1 MRSED
6 LRRTSRRIRA
16 VSFVLALG
24 FVGLAARATHLAVID
39 RRGADRGESQTESTY
54 RLPAPRGLILDRNG
68 AELALSVDSPTVYA
82 DPRAIADKAGTAKK
96 LAKLLGREEK
106 TLRARLERGGQFAYL
121 ARWVSDETAKRVEAL
136 DLPGIAILREAR
148 RAYPQRSLASHVL
161 GFANIDGVGVRGVEQ
176 LEDAWLRGEARAV
189 PVLRDARRRA
199 LASGALDPRTTAG
212 GDVALTL
219 DAAVQAEAEQALA
232 DGVAAAKARGGL
244 VVALEPKSGDVIALA
259 EYPPFDP
266 NAFRDTPFERT
277 RSRSFLDALEP
288 GSTMKPIVVAA
299 ALEKGV
305 LHANDRIDCE
315 GGSWRVPGKTL
326 RDFHPHGILDVE
338 GVIRVSSNIGAA
350 KIGYS
355 IGPEF
360 HYDVLRKLGFGAV
373 SGTGFPDESAG
384 LLRPWN
390 RWRPVDHATIS
401 FGQGVSVTPIQLA
414 AAFGAFANGG
424 VWQAPRLV
432 GARRSPGGA
441 LEPVK
446 IAAGRPAMKP
456 AVART
461 VLHMM
466 ESVVGEGGTGKR
478 AALRGV
484 RVAGK
489 TGTAQKVDPETGF
502 YSQRSYL
509 GWFVGVAPV
518 EDPKLVIAVMIDEPR
533 GVRVGGVVAAPVFA
547 RVAAAQLARYDI
559 LTEPEIAPPGMPA
572 KPPAPAAP
580 ERRDGDDLPVRQLEA
595 RATLP
600 KPALPPPPIDLAA
613 EEEPHDGHLRVERLG
628 DHLLVPDFTGRSAE
642 EVRRATVGTRLR
654 VEASGEGSAIGQD
667 PAPGT
672 ILGGQGTVRVRFAPP
687 RRASL
692 TGQGR

>member
-1 MRSED
+1 VRSED

-16 VSFVLALG
+16 VSVVLALG
-24 FVGLAARATHLAVID
+24 FIGLAARATHLSVID
-39 RRGADRGESQTESTY
+39 RRGADRGESQTASTY
-54 RLPAPRGLILDRNG
+54 RLPAPRGLIVDRNG
-68 AELALSVDSPTVYA
+68 AELALSVESPTVYA
-82 DPRAIADKAGTAKK
+82 DPRAVADKPGTAKK
-96 LAKLLGREEK
+96 LAKLLARDER
-106 TLRARLERGGQFAYL
+106 TLRTRLERGGQFAYL
-121 ARWVSDETAKRVEAL
+121 ARWVSEETAKKVAEL

-148 RAYPQRSLASHVL
+148 RAYPQRALASHVL
-161 GFANIDGVGVRGVEQ
+161 GFANIDGVGVRGIEQ

-199 LASGALDPRTTAG
+199 LASAALDPRTTAG

-232 DGVAAAKARGGL
+232 DGVAAAKARGG
-244 VVALEPKSGDVIALA
+244 VVIALEPKTGDVIALA

-266 NAFRDTPFERT
+266 NGFRDTPFERT
-277 RSRSFLDALEP
+277 RARAFLDAVEP
-288 GSTMKPIVVAA
+288 GSTMKPFVVAA

-305 LHANDRIDCE
+305 LRANDRIDCE

-355 IGPEF
+355 VGPEF
-360 HYDVLRKLGFGAV
+360 HYDVLRKLGFGAA

-384 LLRPWN
+384 LLRPWP

-424 VWQAPRLV
+424 TWQAPRLV
-432 GARRSPGGA
+432 AARRSPGGA

-446 IAAGRPAMKP
+446 VAAGRQAMKP
-456 AVART
+456 EVART

-466 ESVVGEGGTGKR
+466 ESVVGEEGTGKR

-489 TGTAQKVDPETGF
+489 TGTAQKIDPQTGF

-518 EDPKLVIAVMIDEPR
+518 EDPKLVIAVMIDEPH

-547 RVAAAQLARYDI
+547 RVAAAQLARYDV
-559 LTEPEIAPPGMPA
+559 LTEPVIPPPGMPA
-572 KPPAPAAP
+572 KPASP
-580 ERRDGDDLPVRQLEA
+580 DLPVRQLEA
-595 RATLP
+595 RVAP
-600 KPALPPPPIDLAA
+600 KPALPPPPVDLAA
-613 EEEPHDGHLRVERLG
+613 EETPMDARLRVEQLG
-628 DHLLVPDFTGRSAE
+628 EQILVPDFTGRSLD
-642 EVRRATVGTRLR
+642 EVRRATAGTRLR
-654 VEASGEGSAIGQD
+654 VELSGEGHVIGQD

-672 ILGGQGTVRVRFAPP
+672 ILAGSGKVRVRFAPARP
-687 RRASL
+687 TSL
-692 TGQGR
+692 AGQGF

>member
-1 MRSED
+1 VRSED

-16 VSFVLALG
+16 VSLVIALG
-24 FVGLAARATHLAVID
+24 LAGLAARATHLAVID
-39 RRGADRGESQTESTY
+39 RRGADRGESQTTSTY
-54 RLPAPRGLILDRNG
+54 TLPAPRGLILDRNG
-68 AELALSVDSPTVYA
+68 AELALSVDSPSVYA
-82 DPRAIADKAGTAKK
+82 DPRAVADRPGTAKQ

-106 TLRARLERGGQFAYL
+106 TLRARLERNGQFAYL
-121 ARWVSDETAKRVEAL
+121 ARWVSEETAKRVAAL

-148 RAYPQRSLASHVL
+148 RAYPQRSLAAHVL

-199 LASGALDPRTTAG
+199 LASAEIDPRRAAG
-212 GDVALTL
+212 GDVALTI

-244 VVALEPKSGDVIALA
+244 VVAMDPKTGDVIALA
-259 EYPPFDP
+259 EHPPFDP

-277 RSRSFLDALEP
+277 RARSFLDAVEP

-299 ALEKGV
+299 ALEKGAIR
-305 LHANDRIDCE
+305 ANDRIDCE
-315 GGSWRVPGKTL
+315 GGAWRVPGKTL

-350 KIGYS
+350 KIGYEV
-355 IGPEF
+355 GPEF
-360 HYDVLRKLGFGAV
+360 HYDVLRKLGFGAP
-373 SGTGFPDESAG
+373 SGLGFPDESAG
-384 LLRPWN
+384 LLRPWK

-401 FGQGVSVTPIQLA
+401 FGQGISVTPVQLA
-414 AAFGAFANGG
+414 AAFGAFANDG

-432 GARRSPGGA
+432 LGRRSPGGA

-446 IAAGRPAMKP
+446 LAPGRRAMKP
-456 AVART
+456 EVARA

-466 ESVVGEGGTGKR
+466 ESVVGEEGTGKR

-489 TGTAQKVDPETGF
+489 TGTAQKIDPETGF

-559 LTEPEIAPPGMPA
+559 LTEPEIAPPGLPS
-572 KPPAPAAP
+572 KPLPVPP
-580 ERRDGDDLPVRQLEA
+580 PHRDADDLPVRQLEA

-600 KPALPPPPIDLAA
+600 KPEIPPAPVDLAA
-613 EEEPHDGHLRVERLG
+613 EEEPQDARLRVERLG
-628 DHLLVPDFTGRSAE
+628 DAVLVPDFSGRSAE
-642 EVRRATVGTRLR
+642 EVRRATAGTRLR
-654 VEASGEGSAIGQD
+654 VEASGEGSVIGQD

-672 ILGGQGTVRVRFAPP
+672 ILGGDGTVRVRFAPP
-687 RRASL
+687 RRAAL
-692 TGQGR
+692 AGQGH